1 MIRPISFLFTNTTKW
16 NEKGIQTNFKHHM
29 LRQEYACWVFH
40 LSFVPTN
47 NSPLYFPLFL
57 KILISILRT
66 NSRTNMQTNKK
77 ISETVFLNCQ
87 RTVTLNYHYYT
98 CMTSPIHYI
107 TSILSI
113 GNKQTNKNVVST
125 TKMFLF
131 LCCLF
136 CPKEKKT

>member
-1 MIRPISFLFTNTTKW
+1 MASIIWNDIIMDEMIRPISFLFTNTTKW

-47 NSPLYFPLFL
+47 NTPLYFPLFL

-87 RTVTLNYHYYT
+87 RTVSYLELPLLHLHDIAHPLYYLN
-98 CMTSPIHYI
+98 SFNWQQA
-107 TSILSI
+107 
-113 GNKQTNKNVVST
+113 NKQKRRFHN
-125 TKMFLF
+125 
-131 LCCLF
+131 
-136 CPKEKKT
+136 